1 MKGLIFAG
9 CSFTWG
15 QGLYYYSKLETI
27 KYPAPDAYD
36 SRLVTNAHLRY
47 MATLRYPRLV
57 ANHFNTWEVT
67 SKQNGGSE
75 ETSINYINSAFGLL
89 NGYGHLIDEKFDFS
103 EIEYVIIQTS
113 QPNRNSFNYK
123 FRGKDCKFLIFD
135 QESKSDFYEWLIE
148 ERNISIEQWRKE
160 HIEKCFNQV
169 KDLMS
174 FLEENN
180 IKTRILCW
188 EDDYLDLISND
199 IFMYNRYIPLEY
211 RENAF
216 PSIRQL
222 MDKHRH
228 LTINSDYDNFENP
241 PKDHHPSKECHEVI
255 AKAVINSIEKDL
267 QNKKNSDSPVYTEEP
282 ESNSK
287 KSRSLI

>member
-1 MKGLIFAG
+1 
-9 CSFTWG
+9 
-15 QGLYYYSKLETI
+15 
-27 KYPAPDAYD
+27 
-36 SRLVTNAHLRY
+36 
-47 MATLRYPRLV
+47 
-57 ANHFNTWEVT
+57 
-67 SKQNGGSE
+67 
-75 ETSINYINSAFGLL
+75 
-89 NGYGHLIDEKFDFS
+89 
-103 EIEYVIIQTS
+103 
-113 QPNRNSFNYK
+113 
-123 FRGKDCKFLIFD
+123 
-135 QESKSDFYEWLIE
+135 
-148 ERNISIEQWRKE
+148 
-160 HIEKCFNQV
+160 
-169 KDLMS
+169 
-174 FLEENN
+174 
-180 IKTRILCW
+180 
-188 EDDYLDLISND
+188 
-199 IFMYNRYIPLEY
+199 MYNRYIPLEY